1 MKNFTKF
8 LVVVIALV
16 AYGCTTDTTEDLAV
30 RADGQTTLTLSLE
43 ESRTQLGEEVAG
55 LYPVTWSEGDV
66 ISVNGVPSSAIAI
79 ESSKKA
85 ATFTFNSTLSYPYA
99 VAYPAA
105 NEGKVIFAAEQTH
118 TESTFANGAA
128 AMYGYKTTESG
139 ALTLSHLTGVL
150 KIGVCGSAVLSHAQ
164 ISTIDRTPIAGE
176 FALNFATGELTPTA
190 NSEYT
195 INYTFEESA
204 DGDAGLALSDAPI
217 YLHLAVP
224 AGVYN
229 ELYVT
234 LYDADGGVMYATVKA
249 NDEKPLVAGNVRK
262 FSSNINYKASESVFV
277 IKDYASLKAFAEQIG
292 TLTEDAVFVND
303 VVVPEE
309 EPWVSIDNKTYTKT
323 VRGNGYA
330 IKGLT
335 KPLFDTT
342 AASFKGLHLKDVKI
356 VETTVPT
363 IGALA
368 RFIDNTA
375 AVVENCSAVGS
386 ITINATNVAEPAA
399 PTTSYAWMGGLV
411 GRTTTQQAFSG
422 LYTDV
427 DIYTDGYIPY
437 KVAMGGCFGSS
448 DGGIHNSTNHGTLTY
463 NGSNGFNGCT
473 VYAGGVCFECKE
485 MINCVNGSKDDKTG
499 ATGAIDVGGVVG
511 GALAIGGLADLNKGE
526 ITNCH
531 NYGNLTASAHQ
542 IGNPSMFIGGLIR
555 MSNQHAEVISNCSNH
570 GNILVKNITTPASTY
585 IKLGGLVS
593 KDNYGAEFINCS
605 NYGNITTDSTC
616 NCNFVDAGGFTS
628 TVEYNNEVANYYFRF
643 TNCNNY
649 GNISVDGTYTERIYI
664 GGLLAVIVKK
674 GIFECTNCHNH
685 GALKFLGDSSME
697 CAIGGLLGRSYSEN
711 TPFFTNCTNNGS
723 ITADANATVAAESY
737 FGGLVAL
744 LYGTANTYEGTVKL
758 NNCSNLADGDIE
770 VAMKSDVKVNIGGI
784 IGSIANHGR
793 LGYSGNL
800 INRGDL
806 TANGEYKELGLGG
819 IFGFFL
825 NQFGSVTDN
834 LDTINYGKITFSGKT
849 SGGRL
854 LVGGILGASDTNM
867 NAKGGINFINLG
879 DIECTG
885 TYDTTKTCYVGGVV
899 GLLAA
904 SAKIHYS
911 QCFCNIKA
919 PGYPNVG
926 MVSGTPRTVNATSG
940 ALTLG
945 FTNCKAGGTI
955 TKTVSYEEDP
965 SGNGDQ
971 ITVYYPITITSDNY
985 FEHAY
990 GAVETKDNVDGDVFT
1005 LLTSA
1010 DQITY
1015 RSTAQTE

>member
-1 MKNFTKF
+1 MKNLFKI
-8 LVVVIALV
+8 LLAVVALV
-16 AYGCTTDTTEDLAV
+16 AVGCTTDTTEDLGAKV
-30 RADGQTTLTLSLE
+30 DGQQTITLSLE
-43 ESRTQLGEEVAG
+43 QSRTQLGTEVNG
-55 LYPVTWSEGDV
+55 LYPLTWSKGDK
-66 ISVNGVPSSAIAI
+66 ISVNGVESGEAIIDSNNPANA
-79 ESSKKA
+79 SFVVSGTA
-85 ATFTFNSTLSYPYA
+85 PYCI
-99 VAYPAA
+99 AYPAA
-105 NEGKVIFAAEQTH
+105 AEGQVLFAAEQEHVGDT
-118 TESTFANGAA
+118 TFGSGVST
-128 AMYGYKTTESG
+128 MYGYSESG
-139 ALTLSHLTGVL
+139 VGASLHHLTGVL
-150 KIGVCGSAVLSHAQ
+150 KIGVVGRGVLTHAQ
-164 ISTIDRTPIAGE
+164 ISTVDRTPIAGA
-176 FALNFATGELTPTA
+176 FALDFTTGEITPTKDSKEVISYVFPA
-190 NSEYT
+190 DP
-195 INYTFEESA
+195 A
-204 DGDAGLALSDAPI
+204 DGNNGLVLSDTPQ
-217 YLHLAVP
+217 YLHVAVP
-224 AGVYN
+224 AGEYD

-234 LYDADGGVMYATVKA
+234 LYDEEGGVMYATVKA
-249 NDEKPLVAGNVRK
+249 DDTKPLQAGKIRLFTKSIEYAPN
-262 FSSNINYKASESVFV
+262 ESVFV
-277 IKDYASLKAFAEQIG
+277 VKDYESLKKFAQQIG
-292 TLTEDAVFVND
+292 KLTTDVVFVND

-368 RFIDNTA
+368 RFIDNTT

-386 ITINATNVAEPAA
+386 ITVNGTNVAEPAA
-399 PTTSYAWMGGLV
+399 PTSTHAWVGGLV

-463 NGSNGFNGCT
+463 NGSKGFDGCT

-511 GALAIGGLADLNKGE
+511 GAIAIGGLADLNKGE

-531 NYGNLTASAHQ
+531 NYGNLTASAHE
-542 IGNPSMFIGGLIR
+542 IGNSSMFIGGLIR

-616 NCNFVDAGGFTS
+616 NCNFVDAAGFTS
-628 TVEYNNEVANYYFRF
+628 TVEYNSEVENYYFRF

-649 GNISVDGTYTERIYI
+649 GNISVDGTYTERIHI
-664 GGLLAVIVKK
+664 GGMLAVIVKK
-674 GIFECTNCHNH
+674 GIFKCTNCHNH

-697 CAIGGLLGRSYSEN
+697 CAIGGLLGKSYSEN

-723 ITADANATVAAESY
+723 ITADANATVGAESY
-737 FGGLVAL
+737 FGGLVAW

-758 NNCSNLADGDIE
+758 DNCSNLADGDIE

-784 IGSIANHGR
+784 IGNIANHGR
-793 LGYSGNL
+793 LGYTGNL

-806 TANGEYKELGLGG
+806 TASGEFKELGLGG

-825 NQFGSVTDN
+825 NQFGSVTGN

-885 TYDTTKTCYVGGVV
+885 TYDTTKTCYVGGVA
-899 GLLAA
+899 GLFAA
-904 SAKIHYS
+904 GAKIHYS

-919 PGYPNVG
+919 AGYPNVG
-926 MVSGTPRTVNATSG
+926 MVSGTPRTVNTSG

-945 FTNCKAGGTI
+945 FTNCQAGGTLYKSVDEYDAAGDLVG
-955 TKTVSYEEDP
+955 KTPV
-965 SGNGDQ
+965 
-971 ITVYYPITITSDNY
+971 TITLGEDNY
-985 FEHAY
+985 QDHVY
-990 GAVETKDNVDGDVFT
+990 GAAVEKSVLDTDKFT
-1005 LLTSA
+1005 LYTSA

-1015 RSTAQTE
+1015 RDTHAE